1 MGHHVGVAGNSSMR
15 GRQTV
20 RDMVLSMLAV
30 GVVVFVGYLFIPHSG
45 GDGVHVVDY
54 RSALA
59 SAKRAAP
66 YPVLGPQG
74 LSGEWRATSVEY
86 KKDAKGH
93 AVWHL
98 GFVTPSGLYAAV
110 EQSNAGRDEVIAA
123 VVTGAKPDGNASV
136 AGQDWQRYQG
146 DPYRGLAA
154 QTGSA
159 TTVITGTASYDELSQ
174 LAQSL
179 K

>member
-1 MGHHVGVAGNSSMR
+1 MASSMR
-15 GRQTV
+15 TRQTV

-30 GVVVFVGYLFIPHSG
+30 GGVVFIGYLFLPHSG

-66 YPVLGPQG
+66 FPVLGPQG
-74 LSGEWRATSVEY
+74 LEDDWRATSVEY
-86 KKDAKGH
+86 RQDKKGH
-93 AVWHL
+93 NVWHL
-98 GFVTPSGLYAAV
+98 GFVTPTGQYAAI
-110 EQSNAGRDEVIAA
+110 EQSDGEREAVLSEV
-123 VVTGAKPDGNASV
+123 TLGAKPDGNASV
-136 AGQDWQRYQG
+136 SGEDWQRYQG
-146 DPYRGLAA
+146 DKYRGLTR
-154 QTGSA
+154 QTGTA
-159 TTVITGTASYDELSQ
+159 TTVVTGTASYDELAR

>member
-1 MGHHVGVAGNSSMR
+1 MAGSSSMR

-30 GVVVFVGYLFIPHSG
+30 GVVGFFAYLFIPHSG
-45 GDGVHVVDY
+45 GDGVHEVDY
-54 RSALA
+54 RVALA

-66 YPVLGPQG
+66 YPVLAPQG
-74 LSGEWRATSVEY
+74 LAGGWRATSVQY
-86 KKDAKGH
+86 SKDAHGN

-98 GFVTPSGLYAAV
+98 GFVTPEGKYAAV
-110 EQSNAGRDEVIAA
+110 EQSTAA
-123 VVTGAKPDGNASV
+123 QTAVLADVVPKGEPDGSTAV

-146 DPYRGLAA
+146 KPYRGLTR

-159 TTVITGTASYDELSQ
+159 TTVVTGSASYDELAQ
-174 LAQSL
+174 LAGAL

>member
-1 MGHHVGVAGNSSMR
+1 MAGSSSKR

-20 RDMVLSMLAV
+20 RDMILSMLAV
-30 GVVVFVGYLFIPHSG
+30 GVVVFFGYLFIPHSG

-54 RSALA
+54 RVALA

-74 LSGEWRATSVEY
+74 LSDQWRATSVEY
-86 KKDAKGH
+86 RKDAKGN

-98 GFVTPSGLYAAV
+98 GFVTPSGQYAAL
-110 EQSNAGRDEVIAA
+110 EQSSGGRDEVIAG
-123 VVTGAKPDGNASV
+123 VVPGAKADGSAPV
-136 AGQDWQRYQG
+136 AGQDWQRFQG
-146 DPYRGLAA
+146 TKYRGLAQPGGTA
-154 QTGSA
+154 TTVVTGSA
-159 TTVITGTASYDELSQ
+159 SYEELAQ
-174 LAQSL
+174 LAGAL

>member
-1 MGHHVGVAGNSSMR
+1 MR

-20 RDMVLSMLAV
+20 RDMILSMLAV
-30 GVVVFVGYLFIPHSG
+30 GFVGFFGYLFIPHSG
-45 GDGVHVVDY
+45 GDGVHQVDY
-54 RSALA
+54 RVALA

-66 YPVLGPQG
+66 YPVLAPQG
-74 LSGEWRATSVEY
+74 LSGHWRATSVQY
-86 KKDAKGH
+86 SKDSQGN

-98 GFVTPSGLYAAV
+98 GFVTPSGKYAAV
-110 EQSNAGRDEVIAA
+110 EQSDGSQNTVLAA
-123 VVTGAKPDGNASV
+123 VVPHGEPDGSAAV

-146 DPYRGLAA
+146 RPYRGLSR

-159 TTVITGTASYDELSQ
+159 TTVVTGSASYDELAQ
-174 LAQSL
+174 LAGAL